1 MGSADCFMTERTFS
15 ETAGRS
21 IQLFN
26 GVDHDG
32 WGQAGP
38 GGFRIEN
45 GMLVTEG
52 GMGLLWYAAR
62 QFENLEL
69 KVD

>member
-1 MGSADCFMTERTFS
+1 MTERPFA

-26 GVDHDG
+26 GVNRDG
-32 WGQAGP
+32 WRQAGP

-52 GMGLLWYAAR
+52 
-62 QFENLEL
+62 
-69 KVD
+69 